1 MTMKIRYLFYY
12 FFLLF
17 FTFNSYATDDVSD
30 NEKSFSSDDIIS
42 IFGKVKYYN
51 RNTGSSVSINPGG
64 IKTNMQCGQ
73 IQVDILNNF
82 NQALSDLKQL
92 PQKLVDQFGSNF
104 SSLVGASPIIALC
117 YSSPTL
123 CAELKNLNL
132 NLQQDIGLQTNMC
145 QAIDSYVTDRSDQG
159 RKESYDRALKA
170 CIAQYSPSMGV
181 RNATYKCNSS
191 VSEND
196 VLVADVVNN
205 KITSGLKS
213 TQNIIKS
220 ALTSAGS
227 YATQNDQDRY
237 KLLQASM
244 GDMQIET
251 NGSITPALADLKMTP
266 NDVSENIMSNS
277 ANLVCDL
284 TNLKK
289 SIDGTPVISSSNEA
303 DRYLQTF
310 LNQTINRNLSD
321 YDVSNLKD
329 LDSVDKDV
337 ICNSLARSIAYE
349 TIKNVISDNSN
360 ALDSVT
366 RNPVVPDDVKKKIVE
381 NANNF
386 FKSLSESANNED
398 IIPVSVIK
406 KELGKLAYLSRDSKR
421 KLGVA
426 LTTSEISDTIQG
438 SKNCDSAITCE

>member
-1 MTMKIRYLFYY
+1 MKIKYVY
-12 FFLLF
+12 FCFLLF
-17 FTFNSYATDDVSD
+17 FFVINAYATDDVSD
-30 NEKSFSSDDIIS
+30 SEKSISSDDIIS
-42 IFGKVKYYN
+42 IFGKVQYYN
-51 RNTGSSVSINPGG
+51 RNTGSNVSINPGS

-104 SSLVGASPIIALC
+104 ASLAAASPIIALC

-145 QAIDSYVTDRSDQG
+145 QSIDSYVTDRSDQG

-191 VSEND
+191 ISEND
-196 VLVADVVNN
+196 VLVADVVHN
-205 KITSGLKS
+205 KISSGLTS
-213 TQNIIKS
+213 AQNVIKS

-227 YATQNDQDRY
+227 YVSQNDQDRY
-237 KLLQASM
+237 KLLQASL

-251 NGSITPALADLKMTP
+251 NGSVTPALADLKMTP
-266 NDVSENIMSNS
+266 NDVTQNVMNNS
-277 ANLVCDL
+277 VNLVCDL
-284 TNLKK
+284 TSLKK
-289 SIDGTPVISSSNEA
+289 SIDGTPVISSSNDA

-310 LNQTINRNLSD
+310 LNQTISKNLSD
-321 YDVSNLKD
+321 SDVSNLND

-337 ICNSLARSIAYE
+337 ICNSIARSVAYE
-349 TIKNVISDNSN
+349 TLKSVISDNSV
-360 ALDSVT
+360 AVDSVA
-366 RNPVVPDDVKKKIVE
+366 RNPVIPDDVKKKIIA

-386 FKSLSESANNED
+386 FKSVTESANNEE
-398 IIPVSVIK
+398 IIPLPAIK
-406 KELGKLAYLSRDSKR
+406 KELTKLAYLSRDSKR

-426 LTTSEISDTIQG
+426 LTTSEVSDAVQG
-438 SKNCDSAITCE
+438 SKNCDSAVTCE

>member
-1 MTMKIRYLFYY
+1 MKLKFILYC
-12 FFLLF
+12 FFLSSCICK
-17 FTFNSYATDDVSD
+17 SYATDDVSD

-42 IFGKVKYYN
+42 IFGKAQSYT
-51 RNTGSSVSINPGG
+51 RNTGSNISINPGS

-104 SSLVGASPIIALC
+104 SSLAAASPIIALC

-145 QAIDSYVTDRSDQG
+145 QSIDNYVTDRSDQG
-159 RKESYDRALKA
+159 RKESYDRALKS

-205 KITSGLKS
+205 KISSGLKAS
-213 TQNIIKS
+213 QNIIKS
-220 ALTSAGS
+220 ALTSTGALV
-227 YATQNDQDRY
+227 TQNDQDRY
-237 KLLQASM
+237 KLLQASL
-244 GDMQIET
+244 GDMQIAT
-251 NGSITPALADLKMTP
+251 NGSITPAFGDLKLTP
-266 NDVSENIMSNS
+266 SDMSQNVMNNS
-277 ANLVCDL
+277 QNLVCDL

-289 SIDGTPVISSSNEA
+289 SIDGNPVISAANDV
-303 DRYLQTF
+303 DRYLQTI
-310 LNQTINRNLSD
+310 LNQTITKNLSD

-337 ICNSLARSIAYE
+337 ICNSLARSLALE
-349 TIKNVISDNSN
+349 AIKNVAADNSN
-360 ALDSVT
+360 ALDSVSS
-366 RNPVVPDDVKKKIVE
+366 NAVIPDDVKSKILA
-381 NANNF
+381 NANEF
-386 FKSLSESANNED
+386 FKNVIKTSNKED
-398 IIPVSVIK
+398 IIPVPVIK
-406 KELGKLAYLSRDSKR
+406 KELSKLAYLSRDSKR

-426 LTTSEISDTIQG
+426 LTTSEISDAVQS
-438 SKNCDSAITCE
+438 SKNCDSAVTCE